1 MYPALALILVGL
13 AAFTTVVVWRHDEVE
28 KRQISHKDPDE
39 RRNGRW
45 AGVDRERIRGFAYVG
60 AGALVVLAVT
70 VVAVGIFRPEGSGEM
85 LAVLG
90 LFAYVAYVAAAFGVG
105 WWQTRSQPR
114 RAATVEPAPKN
125 SHPMSDERP
134 R

>member
-1 MYPALALILVGL
+1 MYSALALILLGV
-13 AAFTTVVVWRHDEVE
+13 AAFTALVVWR
-28 KRQISHKDPDE
+28 QDPS
-39 RRNGRW
+39 RRPTGRW
-45 AGVDRERIRGFAYVG
+45 KGVDREQIRGFAYVG
-60 AGALVVLAVT
+60 SGALVVLAVT

-114 RAATVEPAPKN
+114 RAATVEPAPIN
-125 SHPMSDERP
+125 SPSMSDDERP